1 MMSQPVFKQQLEE
14 DLVQRVGTKL
24 TLEVQVEES
33 SEKVFFEWRG
43 PAGSNVEDG
52 RVAITESGSTSTA
65 EITPLHLQ
73 VREPE
78 AEFISKHYDHYVIVR
93 TRECGHARLK
103 IRMASHKQ
111 GVTSSPKVKYKSSF
125 SDSNQSNTH
134 FQFPKA
140 TRPPC
145 FWRSW
150 RPG

>member
-24 TLEVQVEES
+24 TLEVKVEES

-73 VREPE
+73 VREPGGRV
-78 AEFISKHYDHYVIVR
+78 YRNTVIMLLS
-93 TRECGHARLK
+93 G
-103 IRMASHKQ
+103 
-111 GVTSSPKVKYKSSF
+111 
-125 SDSNQSNTH
+125 
-134 FQFPKA
+134 
-140 TRPPC
+140 
-145 FWRSW
+145 
-150 RPG
+150 PGSVDMLG

>member
-24 TLEVQVEES
+24 TLEVKVEES

-52 RVAITESGSTSTA
+52 RVAISESGSTSTA

-73 VREPE
+73 VREPGGRVY
-78 AEFISKHYDHYVIVR
+78 HGDHVIVR

-111 GVTSSPKVKYKSSF
+111 AVTSSPKVK
-125 SDSNQSNTH
+125 
-134 FQFPKA
+134 
-140 TRPPC
+140 
-145 FWRSW
+145 
-150 RPG
+150 